1 MKSPHLSVFKN
12 AVSFFK
18 NHGKHL
24 SSILFVASFII
35 DFAFLPGVTHP
46 LTPVIGILYALGFGG
61 ALFARS
67 YLLTKAKGDVFTNK
81 LSSVLSILL
90 AFFSGSLLSY
100 IFVLYYRSSYLAGAV
115 PFFLFALFVIF
126 ANEYIKSKKYRTY
139 LDVSVFYFTVTA
151 LSLFLFPFL
160 FHSVSNIVFLYSL
173 TVAFFLSIV
182 YTYLLISIL
191 PKELVQKKILY
202 AITLWAPCAFAFLYS
217 TESIPPLP
225 LSITSAAI
233 YQSVEK
239 IGNEYHVT
247 EEVRDGVSTT
257 LHIREGKTLYFFT
270 TIFAPAL
277 IKAPIEHVW
286 ELYNEETGSWN
297 VASNVSFNVVGGR
310 EEGYRGYSMQ
320 KTTPPGRWRVSVY
333 LDNKRLIGRHYFS
346 LESADPKAVRDLIR

>member
-1 MKSPHLSVFKN
+1 MKSFHLPDFKN
-12 AVSFFK
+12 VVTLFK

-24 SSILFVASFII
+24 SSILFVIGFVI

-46 LTPVIGILYALGFGG
+46 LTPAIGLLYAFGFGC

-67 YLLTKAKGDVFTNK
+67 YLLTKAKGDVYTNK

-100 IFVLYYRSSYLAGAV
+100 IFVLYYRSSYLAGAA

-139 LDVSVFYFTVTA
+139 LDVSVFYFTITA

-160 FHSVSNIVFLYSL
+160 FRSVSNIVFLYSL
-173 TVAFFLSIV
+173 AVAFFLSIA
-182 YTYLLISIL
+182 YTYLLISTL
-191 PKELVQKKILY
+191 PKELVHKKILY
-202 AITLWAPCAFAFLYS
+202 AITLWAPCVFGFLYS

-239 IGNEYHVT
+239 LGNEYHVT
-247 EEVRDGVSTT
+247 EEVRDGLSTT
-257 LHIREGKTLYFFT
+257 LHVREGKPLYFFT

-286 ELYNEETGSWN
+286 ELYDEETFSWN
-297 VASNVSFNVVGGR
+297 VVSNVSFNVVGGR
-310 EEGYRGYSMQ
+310 QEGYRGFSVQ
-320 KTTPPGRWRVSVY
+320 NTTPPGRWRVSVY

-346 LESADPKAVRDLIR
+346 LESADPKAVKELIR